1 MQRTRSTQILIAV
14 ITSAALAGAG
24 FQLFQLYIVSKVVDN
39 YRIDLAIAR
48 EQLKESGSSL
58 TIDRFLNDVPPF
70 IDRYGISKA
79 DYLDGKGKFMPN
91 GHHWEK
97 WTIETKA
104 AAISMWTEELKLSSW
119 QTYKVIHTVNDYY
132 SKSDKNTPAVY
143 LIQAAAQQ

>member
-1 MQRTRSTQILIAV
+1 MFTE
-14 ITSAALAGAG
+14 
-24 FQLFQLYIVSKVVDN
+24 
-39 YRIDLAIAR
+39 LAIGKYVR
-48 EQLKESGSSL
+48 IIKKLKPAK
-58 TIDRFLNDVPPF
+58 IA
-70 IDRYGISKA
+70 A
-79 DYLDGKGKFMPN
+79 DKMTSEVPN